1 MNRAA
6 VYHRPESEMAYL
18 YDQDTI
24 HLRLKVAKDDVSQV
38 EVIKG
43 DPYLIDDQKWYR
55 KSEKMFLR
63 ASTEDAD
70 YYQIAINAE
79 FRRLS
84 YIFRVIFN
92 SGESMLYTEHGLVE
106 DDDSNLCSAGHYFRF
121 PFMHAADQFYAPQWV
136 KDTVW
141 YIILPDR
148 FANGDA
154 SNDPKVTQIWDS
166 LRTPHYSDFYG
177 GDLQGIIDK
186 LDYLEELGINGIYL
200 CPVFKA
206 ATHHKYD
213 TIDYFEIDPHFGD
226 KVLFKELV
234 EDCHRR
240 GIKVMMDA
248 VFNHIGT
255 ASYQWQDVLRNGE
268 NSRFK
273 DWFHINQFPVSFTNN
288 CVDGQWNTRATYH
301 MFAFVEH
308 MPKMNTANPEVRDYL
323 LSVARYW
330 IEHFDI
336 DGWRLDVA
344 NEIDHAFWREFRKVC
359 DSVKKDFYI
368 MGEIW
373 HSSQP
378 WLEGD
383 QFHAVINY
391 AFTDCILSHYAY
403 GNISLSQMIG
413 DINRQSMLYREQTNQ
428 VMFNL
433 FAAHDMPRLIDLCG
447 NNKTLM
453 RFVLAFMYLQK
464 GSPAIFYGDELGLLG
479 GQDPDCRRCMPWE
492 KELQDTSLHDFYRDL
507 ISLRKEYSQLISL
520 GELKIT
526 QLDDQK
532 DLLNFEITL
541 EDQSI
546 SAIFNAGED
555 YSCHI
560 SNALLANEY
569 DGHNLRKHGFII
581 YA

>member
-1 MNRAA
+1 MNSSA

-18 YDQDTI
+18 YDHDTI
-24 HLRLKVAKDDVSQV
+24 HLRLRVAKDDVSQV

-43 DPYLIDDQKWYR
+43 DPYLLDDQKWYQE
-55 KSEKMFLR
+55 SEKLFLR

-84 YIFRVIFN
+84 YIFRITFN
-92 SGESMLYTEHGLVE
+92 TGESMLYTEHGLVE
-106 DDDSNLCSAGHYFRF
+106 DDDSHLCSAGHYFRF
-121 PFMHAADQFYAPQWV
+121 PFMHAADQFKAPQWV

-148 FANGDA
+148 FANGDP
-154 SNDPKVTQIWDS
+154 SNDPQVTQIWDS
-166 LRTPHYSDFYG
+166 LRTPNYSDFYG

-200 CPVFKA
+200 CPIFTA
-206 ATHHKYD
+206 ETHHKYD

-226 KVLFKELV
+226 KVLFKQLV

-240 GIKVMMDA
+240 GIKIMMDA

-268 NSRFK
+268 ASHFR
-273 DWFHINQFPVSFTNN
+273 DWFHINQFPVSFINN
-288 CVDGQWNTRATYH
+288 CVEGQWNTRANYH
-301 MFAFVEH
+301 MFAFDEH
-308 MPKMNTANPEVRDYL
+308 MPKLNTANPEVRHYL

-330 IEHFDI
+330 IDYFDI

-344 NEIDHAFWREFRKVC
+344 NEIDHAFWREFRNVC
-359 DSVKKDFYI
+359 DSAKKDFYI

-378 WLEGD
+378 WLAGD
-383 QFHAVINY
+383 QFHAVMNY
-391 AFTDCILSHYAY
+391 AYTGCILSHYAY
-403 GNISLSQMIG
+403 GNITLSQMIA
-413 DINRQSMLYREQTNQ
+413 DLNRQSMLYREQTNQ

-447 NNKTLM
+447 NDKTLM

-492 KELQDTSLHDFYRDL
+492 KELQDSSLHDFYRDL
-507 ISLRKEYSQLISL
+507 ISLKKEHSQLISL
-520 GELKIT
+520 GELEIT

-532 DLLNFEITL
+532 DLLSFKITL
-541 EDQSI
+541 EDKSI

-555 YSCHI
+555 YSCTI
-560 SNALLANEY
+560 ARSLLSNQYEGNKLK
-569 DGHNLRKHGFII
+569 KHGFII
-581 YA
+581 Y